1 MMTRLYIFRK
11 SVFTMAFAVQRIA
24 RNNIRAHQ
32 STQRQILAVALY
44 LFVACIAAQAD
55 PFDLIQNTYLVAV
68 RQRQEHAGTIE
79 YLSRG
84 GYELAGGKGINFAQ
98 WYQPKVPDIQFDF
111 MTQIN
116 PRIGLLWGFS
126 SGESGEKYIV
136 QPSARAGFI
145 LQQPLSGSTNVSLS
159 FTQLFGGNF
168 RERPCTA
175 DYGEIGGLQSV
186 NCRLAATTLRPSD
199 TLQYLV
205 NARPIDQTVF
215 RLRLNS
221 HF

>member
-11 SVFTMAFAVQRIA
+11 SVFTMAFAVRRIA

-32 STQRQILAVALY
+32 STQRQILAVSLY

-98 WYQPKVPDIQFDF
+98 WYQAK
-111 MTQIN
+111 
-116 PRIGLLWGFS
+116 
-126 SGESGEKYIV
+126 
-136 QPSARAGFI
+136 SARHSIRLHDADKPTNWPPLGF
-145 LQQPLSGSTNVSLS
+145 LQRGV
-159 FTQLFGGNF
+159 
-168 RERPCTA
+168 R
-175 DYGEIGGLQSV
+175 
-186 NCRLAATTLRPSD
+186 
-199 TLQYLV
+199 
-205 NARPIDQTVF
+205 
-215 RLRLNS
+215 
-221 HF
+221 